1 MSFRFLIDNAGHL
14 KTAKVWF
21 IEGFLEQ
28 GIVKE
33 GSIGTIKENNEVK
46 IVNVKNVALVT
57 SNEVGNGRLT
67 LSIEEPNFPIT
78 FLKKGMIIES
88 ITHNCEKRAIL

>member
-28 GIVKE
+28 GVVKE
-33 GSIGTIKENNEVK
+33 GSIGTIKETDEVK
-46 IVNVKNVALVT
+46 TVNVKNVALVT
-57 SNEVGNGRLT
+57 SNEVESGYLT
-67 LSIEEPNFPIT
+67 LSIEKPNFPIT
-78 FLKKGMIIES
+78 FLKKGMVIES
-88 ITHNCEKRAIL
+88 I